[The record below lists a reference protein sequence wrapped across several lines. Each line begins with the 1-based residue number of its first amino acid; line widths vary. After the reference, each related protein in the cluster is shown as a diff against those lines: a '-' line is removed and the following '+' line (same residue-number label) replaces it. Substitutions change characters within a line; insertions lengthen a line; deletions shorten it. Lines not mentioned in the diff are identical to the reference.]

1 MSVRT
6 IVTTD
11 GSEASRKVEEF
22 VLRLN
27 RALSLH
33 VMLVHVIDLRNLEY
47 KSISD
52 LEIEMIRKGA
62 RRAAE
67 GMIEKERLFLEQS
80 GVNAEVRLLEGAPGE
95 AICDAAERERASLV
109 VIGRRGHGDLQ
120 DWLFGSVSNH
130 VLQYSP
136 KPVLVIKR
144 RGPISLGDDAARPLR
159 VLMAVDESE
168 ATQRCL
174 DWLASSTEYST
185 GMELTLLHVVNP
197 NRHGLE
203 YLAGSARDG
212 ALADLK
218 RSGEDLLQ
226 KVSSRLQEHGF
237 PVKTRVEEGT
247 PGKTLCRV
255 YYEENFE
262 LIVMTRRALSDPGET
277 GLGQISYFVVH
288 HCAGHVLIVP

>member
-80 GVNAEVRLLEGAPGE
+80 GVKAEVRLLEGAPGE

-130 VLQYSP
+130 VLQHSA

-174 DWLASSTEYST
+174 DWLTSSPEY
-185 GMELTLLHVVNP
+185 
-197 NRHGLE
+197 
-203 YLAGSARDG
+203 
-212 ALADLK
+212 
-218 RSGEDLLQ
+218 
-226 KVSSRLQEHGF
+226 
-237 PVKTRVEEGT
+237 
-247 PGKTLCRV
+247 
-255 YYEENFE
+255 
-262 LIVMTRRALSDPGET
+262 
-277 GLGQISYFVVH
+277 
-288 HCAGHVLIVP
+288 

>member
-33 VMLVHVIDLRNLEY
+33 VMLVHVMDLRKLEY

-80 GVNAEVRLLEGAPGE
+80 GVKVEVRLP
-95 AICDAAERERASLV
+95 EREKASLV

-130 VLQYSP
+130 VLQHSP

-159 VLMAVDESE
+159 VLMAVDETE

-174 DWLASSTEYST
+174 DWLTSSAEYST

-203 YLAGSARDG
+203 YLAGSARDA
-212 ALADLK
+212 ALAGLK
-218 RSGEDLLQ
+218 RSGEELLQ
-226 KVSSRLQEHGF
+226 KVSSRLQGHGF
-237 PVKTRVEEGT
+237 LVKTRVEEGT

-262 LIVMTRRALSDPGET
+262 LIVMTRRALTEPGET